1 MSERRIPREKR
12 KHLKYDSD
20 RSGFTY
26 FKRELIKEDTFPNV
40 GRWVHPEEK
49 DEPAPHG
56 KYIGGEGES
65 NAGESRNRTD
75 KTAYPTAKTEIWS
88 P

>member
-1 MSERRIPREKR
+1 MADRRIPLEKR
-12 KHLKYDSD
+12 KYLLFDSQ

-26 FKRELIKEDTFPNV
+26 FKKGLVKDN
-40 GRWVHPEEK
+40 GWWVHP
-49 DEPAPHG
+49 DERDDSPPYP

-65 NAGESRNRTD
+65 NRGSPRSGRKD
-75 KTAYPTAKTEIWS
+75 YPTAKSGDYS

>member
-1 MSERRIPREKR
+1 MDSSRRIPRDKR
-12 KHLKYDSD
+12 KYLKYDSD

-26 FKRELIKEDTFPNV
+26 FKRELIKDN
-40 GRWVHPEEK
+40 GKWVHPDEF
-49 DEPAPHG
+49 DEPAPHK

-65 NAGESRNRTD
+65 NTGEARSRTD
-75 KTAYPTAKTEIWS
+75 KTSYPTAKTEIWS

>member
-12 KHLKYDSD
+12 KWLKYSSH
-20 RSGFTY
+20 RSGFDHY
-26 FKRELIKEDTFPNV
+26 KRELVLDD
-40 GRWVHPEEK
+40 GWWVHPDEK
-49 DEPAPHG
+49 DEPAPHS

-65 NAGESRNRTD
+65 NLGESRSHTD
-75 KTAYPTAKTEIWS
+75 RISYPTAQTEIWS